1 MGILFKISKA
11 TVEFGGLFG
20 SKFVFKSPK
29 FFPDHFGN
37 GLLLGSRQ
45 VFNLFE
51 NFRSTH
57 GANLLRWF
65 ICASKVFVPSGFG
78 IPFPTRHLYLGFPM
92 TVTELL
98 ESVRRVEVRTNRLV
112 NDTMGGAYLSGF
124 KGRGMDFE
132 DLREYM
138 PGDDVRDIDWN
149 VTHRLGR
156 PFVKRFREERELT
169 AVLAVDVSASSSF
182 GSANRTKREFA
193 AEIAATLAMSAAKNG
208 DKVALLLFTDEVEL
222 FIPPRKGRRHIL
234 RLVREMLM
242 FKPRRRGT
250 EISHALG
257 FLNHVLHRRAIVFLL
272 TDFLH
277 SNGAAATPPRP
288 SFSSSSSNIR
298 DKQFEDEGRER
309 GRGRL
314 SDSRDVIQ
322 ELGLT
327 NTRHDVVCL
336 HLHDPRESS
345 LPDAGLL
352 TIEDAETDELL
363 ELDSTRNVVRE
374 RFAAVNAERLAELDR
389 ALIRTGVDTL
399 RLNTTEPFAP
409 VLQRF
414 FEIRRGRRRG

>member
-1 MGILFKISKA
+1 
-11 TVEFGGLFG
+11 
-20 SKFVFKSPK
+20 
-29 FFPDHFGN
+29 
-37 GLLLGSRQ
+37 
-45 VFNLFE
+45 
-51 NFRSTH
+51 
-57 GANLLRWF
+57 
-65 ICASKVFVPSGFG
+65 
-78 IPFPTRHLYLGFPM
+78 M
-92 TVTELL
+92 TLTELL

-112 NDTMGGAYLSGF
+112 NDTMVGAYLSHF

-156 PFVKRFREERELT
+156 VFVKRFREERELT

-182 GSANRTKREFA
+182 GSASRTKREFA

-222 FIPPRKGRRHIL
+222 FVPPRKGRRHIL
-234 RLVREMLM
+234 RIVREMLM

-250 EISHALG
+250 EISQALG

-277 SNGAAATPPRP
+277 SDGAPNSRSARGEMMNLPNR
-288 SFSSSSSNIR
+288 SSAL
-298 DKQFEDEGRER
+298 QP
-309 GRGRL
+309 
-314 SDSRDVIQ
+314 RDVIQ

-336 HLHDPRESS
+336 HLHDPRESA

-352 TIEDAETDELL
+352 TIEDAETGEML

-374 RFAAVNAERLAELDR
+374 RFASVNAERLAELDR

>member
-1 MGILFKISKA
+1 
-11 TVEFGGLFG
+11 
-20 SKFVFKSPK
+20 
-29 FFPDHFGN
+29 
-37 GLLLGSRQ
+37 
-45 VFNLFE
+45 
-51 NFRSTH
+51 
-57 GANLLRWF
+57 
-65 ICASKVFVPSGFG
+65 
-78 IPFPTRHLYLGFPM
+78 M

-132 DLREYM
+132 ELREYM
-138 PGDDVRDIDWN
+138 FGDDVRDIDWN

-182 GSANRTKREFA
+182 GSAYRTKREFA

-208 DKVALLLFTDEVEL
+208 DKVALLLFSDEVEL
-222 FIPPRKGRRHIL
+222 FVPPRKGRRHIL

-242 FKPRRRGT
+242 FQPKKRAT
-250 EISHALG
+250 DISRALV
-257 FLNHVLHRRAIVFLL
+257 FLNHVLNRRAIIFLL

-277 SNGAAATPPRP
+277 SGASPSTDLRPPSP
-288 SFSSSSSNIR
+288 PAGEK
-298 DKQFEDEGRER
+298 DGMR
-309 GRGRL
+309 G
-314 SDSRDVIQ
+314 RDVIQ

-336 HLHDPRESS
+336 HLHDPRESE
-345 LPDAGLL
+345 LPDAGLV
-352 TIEDAETDELL
+352 TIEDAETGELL
-363 ELDSTRNVVRE
+363 ELDSARSGVRQK
-374 RFAAVNAERLAELDR
+374 FSAVNAERLAELDR

-399 RLNTTEPFAP
+399 RLQTTEPFAP

>member
-1 MGILFKISKA
+1 
-11 TVEFGGLFG
+11 
-20 SKFVFKSPK
+20 
-29 FFPDHFGN
+29 
-37 GLLLGSRQ
+37 
-45 VFNLFE
+45 
-51 NFRSTH
+51 
-57 GANLLRWF
+57 
-65 ICASKVFVPSGFG
+65 
-78 IPFPTRHLYLGFPM
+78 M
-92 TVTELL
+92 TLTELL

-132 DLREYM
+132 ELREYI

-193 AEIAATLAMSAAKNG
+193 AEIAATLAMSSAKNG

-222 FIPPRKGRRHIL
+222 FVPPRKGRRHIL
-234 RLVREMLM
+234 RIIREMLM
-242 FKPRRRGT
+242 CKPRKRGT
-250 EISHALG
+250 DISSALV
-257 FLNHVLHRRAIVFLL
+257 FLNHVLHRRAMVFLL

-277 SNGAAATPPRP
+277 TDAGVAKREVGGASVPASRLVSSLAPP
-288 SFSSSSSNIR
+288 NNT
-298 DKQFEDEGRER
+298 G
-309 GRGRL
+309 
-314 SDSRDVIQ
+314 RDVIA

-327 NTRHDVVCL
+327 NTRHDIVCL
-336 HLHDPRESS
+336 HLHDPRESE

-352 TIEDAETDELL
+352 TIEDAETGELL
-363 ELDSTRNVVRE
+363 ELNTARSPVRE
-374 RFAAVNAERLAELDR
+374 RFAAVNAGRLAELDR

-399 RLNTTEPFAP
+399 RLKTTEPFAP